1 MDILAVILSGLS
13 LVVATVILIITL
25 KKGNASSGGGIT
37 QSDIDKI
44 NESEAKELEKLSKFI
59 ASNIS
64 STNEQFVKVFDVKL
78 EEYTKSTK
86 ERLDNIDATIAKALA
101 ELRRESNERL
111 ESIQKSVGERLT
123 AIQTTVDEKL
133 QKSIDERLKTSF
145 ESVIAQ
151 IGNVNKAIGEIRSI
165 ADDVGSLKS
174 ILSNVKTKGIAGEV
188 ILGSIIGEILS
199 PDQYE
204 ENVATNSSS
213 PRDVVEF
220 AIKIP
225 SGDDYIYLPID
236 SKFPLES
243 YNKLKDAVSAG
254 DKSLADSARGDLARQ
269 IKNEA
274 KTIQKYID
282 VPNTTDFAIMFLPT
296 ESLYIEAI
304 EMGLF
309 EICQREYRV
318 NIAGPTTLS
327 AIINAL
333 RLGFNSL
340 EIQKRSGEVF
350 KLLGAIKTEFNKFA
364 DALASTQQRIDKA
377 GQELESLV
385 GTRTRAM
392 QRKLKEIGEVTDAEA
407 KEIIGNDTI

>member
-13 LVVATVILIITL
+13 LVVAIIILVITL
-25 KKGNASSGGGIT
+25 KKRDQSATGGIT

-44 NESEAKELEKLSKFI
+44 NEAEARELQKLSSFI
-59 ASNIS
+59 TENIS
-64 STNEQFVKVFDVKL
+64 STNKQFVEIFNVKL
-78 EEYTKSTK
+78 EEYSKSTK
-86 ERLDNIDATIAKALA
+86 ERLDSIDATISK
-101 ELRRESNERL
+101 ELKEIRRESNERL
-111 ESIQKSVGERLT
+111 ETIQK
-123 AIQTTVDEKL
+123 AVDEKL

-165 ADDVGSLKS
+165 ADDVGSLKN

-188 ILGSIIGEILS
+188 ILGSIIKELLS
-199 PDQYE
+199 PDQFE
-204 ENVATNSSS
+204 ENVATNSSN

-225 SGDDYIYLPID
+225 SKDSTIYLPID
-236 SKFPLES
+236 SKFPLEYYS
-243 YNKLKDAVSAG
+243 KLRDALDTG
-254 DKSLADSARGDLARQ
+254 DKTIIENARKELGRQ

-274 KTIQKYID
+274 KTISKYID

-296 ESLYIEAI
+296 EGLYIEAI

-309 EICQREYRV
+309 EVCQKEFRV
-318 NIAGPTTLS
+318 NISGPTTLS
-327 AIINAL
+327 AIINSL

-350 KLLGAIKTEFNKFA
+350 KLLGAVKTEFNKFA
-364 DALASTQQRIDKA
+364 EALSSTQKKFDQA
-377 GQELESLV
+377 GAELENLV

-392 QRKLKEIGEVTDAEA
+392 QRKLKEIGEVTDTEA
-407 KEIIGNDTI
+407 KEIIDG

>member
-1 MDILAVILSGLS
+1 MDILAVVLSGLS
-13 LVVATVILIITL
+13 LVVAIVILVIAL
-25 KKGNASSGGGIT
+25 KKKDQSATGGIT

-44 NESEAKELEKLSKFI
+44 NEAEARELQKLSSFI
-59 ASNIS
+59 TENIS
-64 STNEQFVKVFDVKL
+64 STNKQFVEVFNVKL
-78 EEYTKSTK
+78 EEYSKSTK
-86 ERLDNIDATIAKALA
+86 ERLDNIDSTISK
-101 ELRRESNERL
+101 ELKEIRRESNERL
-111 ESIQKSVGERLT
+111 ETIQK
-123 AIQTTVDEKL
+123 AVDEKL

-145 ESVIAQ
+145 ENVIAQ

-165 ADDVGSLKS
+165 ADDVGSLKN

-188 ILGSIIGEILS
+188 ILGSIISELLS
-199 PDQYE
+199 PDQYD
-204 ENVATNSSS
+204 ENVATNSNN

-225 SGDDYIYLPID
+225 SGDDSIFLPID
-236 SKFPLES
+236 SKFPLEY
-243 YNKLKDAVSAG
+243 YNKLRDALDTG
-254 DKSLADSARGDLARQ
+254 DKVLIEGARKDLARQ

-274 KTIQKYID
+274 KTISKYID

-309 EICQREYRV
+309 EFCQKEYRV
-318 NIAGPTTLS
+318 NISGPTTLS

-350 KLLGAIKTEFNKFA
+350 KLLGAVKTEFNKFA
-364 DALASTQQRIDKA
+364 EALSSTQKKFDQA
-377 GQELESLV
+377 GAELENLV

-392 QRKLKEIGEVTDAEA
+392 QRKLKEIGEITDAEA
-407 KEIIGNDTI
+407 KEIIDG

>member
-1 MDILAVILSGLS
+1 MDILAVVLSGLS
-13 LVVATVILIITL
+13 LVVAIVILVITL
-25 KKGNASSGGGIT
+25 KKKDQSATGGIT

-44 NESEAKELEKLSKFI
+44 NEAEARELQKLSSFI
-59 ASNIS
+59 TESIS
-64 STNEQFVKVFDVKL
+64 STNKQFVEVFNVKL
-78 EEYTKSTK
+78 EEYSKSTK
-86 ERLDNIDATIAKALA
+86 ERLDNIDATISK
-101 ELRRESNERL
+101 ELKEIRRESNERL
-111 ESIQKSVGERLT
+111 ETIQK
-123 AIQTTVDEKL
+123 AVDEKL

-145 ESVIAQ
+145 ENVIAQ

-165 ADDVGSLKS
+165 ADDVGSLKN

-188 ILGSIIGEILS
+188 ILGSIISELLS
-199 PDQYE
+199 PDQYD
-204 ENVATNSSS
+204 ENVATNSNN

-225 SGDDYIYLPID
+225 SGDDSIFLPID
-236 SKFPLES
+236 SKFPLEY
-243 YNKLKDAVSAG
+243 YNKLRDALDTG
-254 DKSLADSARGDLARQ
+254 DKVLIEGARKDLARQ

-274 KTIQKYID
+274 KTISKYID

-309 EICQREYRV
+309 ELCQKEYRV
-318 NIAGPTTLS
+318 NISGPTTLS

-350 KLLGAIKTEFNKFA
+350 KLLGAVKTEFNKFA
-364 DALASTQQRIDKA
+364 EALTKAQKKVDDASD
-377 GQELESLV
+377 ELENLV

-392 QRKLKEIGEVTDAEA
+392 QKRLKEIGEVTDAEA
-407 KEIIGNDTI
+407 KEIIDG

>member
-13 LVVATVILIITL
+13 LVVAIIILVITL
-25 KKGNASSGGGIT
+25 KKRDQSATGGIA

-44 NESEAKELEKLSKFI
+44 NEAEARELQKLSSFI
-59 ASNIS
+59 TENIS
-64 STNEQFVKVFDVKL
+64 STNKQFVEIFNVKL
-78 EEYTKSTK
+78 EEYSKSTK
-86 ERLDNIDATIAKALA
+86 ERLDSIEATISK
-101 ELRRESNERL
+101 ELKEIRRESNERL
-111 ESIQKSVGERLT
+111 ETIQK
-123 AIQTTVDEKL
+123 AVDEKL

-165 ADDVGSLKS
+165 ADDVGSLKN

-188 ILGSIIGEILS
+188 ILGSIIKELLS
-199 PDQYE
+199 PDQFE
-204 ENVATNSSS
+204 ENVATNSSN

-225 SGDDYIYLPID
+225 SKDSTIYLPID
-236 SKFPLES
+236 SKFPLEYYS
-243 YNKLKDAVSAG
+243 KLRDALDTG
-254 DKSLADSARGDLARQ
+254 DKTLIENARKELGRQ

-274 KTIQKYID
+274 KTISKYID

-296 ESLYIEAI
+296 EGLYIEAI

-309 EICQREYRV
+309 EVCQKEFRV
-318 NIAGPTTLS
+318 NISGPTTLS
-327 AIINAL
+327 AIINSL

-350 KLLGAIKTEFNKFA
+350 KLLGAVKTEFNKFA
-364 DALASTQQRIDKA
+364 EALSSTQKKFDQA
-377 GQELESLV
+377 GAELENLV

-392 QRKLKEIGEVTDAEA
+392 QRKLKEIGEVTDTEA
-407 KEIIGNDTI
+407 KEIIDG